1 MNDLKSNSFFNLSNS
16 NRLNDSIV
24 NNNNNN
30 NGIDFNSNGVI
41 LDIKNNNE
49 QIFINGIKLGSLLP
63 KVITLFLFL
72 LEIFKK
78 NYYSL

>member
-30 NGIDFNSNGVI
+30 NNNGFDFNSNGVI

-49 QIFINGIKLGSLLP
+49 KIFINGIKLGSLLP
-63 KVITLFLFL
+63 KVITF
-72 LEIFKK
+72 IFIR
-78 NYYSL
+78 NF